1 MDIGDI
7 PLFAML
13 RQRLR
18 YLGERQRVIGQNVA
32 NADTPGYRPMDL
44 KPFTFKSALDGQM
57 GQPQSP
63 MALSGSTI
71 ALAPVQTT
79 TGHLPGFEP
88 PKPGT
93 AFKSSVADD
102 SETTLDGNSV
112 NLEDQMI
119 KMTDARMQYDAAIGF
134 YQKSL
139 DLLRMAARRPGG

>member
-13 RQRLR
+13 RQRLG

-32 NADTPGYRPMDL
+32 NADTPGYRPVDL
-44 KPFTFKSALDGQM
+44 KPFAFQGVLDGQP
-57 GQPQSP
+57 GRAQS
-63 MALSGSTI
+63 ALTMTGSGRS
-71 ALAPVQTT
+71 LAPVQTT
-79 TGHLPGFEP
+79 VGHLPGFAP
-88 PKPGT
+88 KKPGT

-119 KMTDARMQYDAAIGF
+119 KMTDARMEYDAAIGF

-139 DLLRMAARRPGG
+139 ELLRMAARRPGG